1 MRSLHTLSLYAS
13 TTETLTKARFHALC
27 DRIADAAAG
36 FQLGVGDGTL
46 TRRDE
51 VGCGGEDA
59 GL

>member
-1 MRSLHTLSLYAS
+1 MLSLHTLSLYAS

-27 DRIADAAAG
+27 DRIADAAAA
-36 FQLGVGDGTL
+36 LELDISDDAL
-46 TRRDE
+46 ARRDE